1 MQNLSLKNNFIY
13 FFSFLFLTSKI
24 GMALNFHFCG
34 DKLYQISSSSDPKV
48 CEMHSSYSENEKD
61 TFEIN
66 PEDCCDDQIV
76 FVQNN
81 NIEKYNSNQKIEK
94 ITDATFLLSKHF
106 SLKPRSFLY
115 YSLNW
120 KPPPKSESNLYI
132 IFNQFMLYG

>member
-1 MQNLSLKNNFIY
+1 
-13 FFSFLFLTSKI
+13 
-24 GMALNFHFCG
+24 MALNFHFCG

-61 TFEIN
+61 SIEIN
-66 PEDCCDDQIV
+66 PKDCCDDQIV

-94 ITDATFLLSKHF
+94 ITYATFLLSKHF

>member
-1 MQNLSLKNNFIY
+1 MSLKNNFIY

-24 GMALNFHFCG
+24 GMSLNFHFCG
-34 DKLYQISSSSDPKV
+34 DELFQISPSSDPKV
-48 CEMHSSYSENEKD
+48 CEMHSSYSENKKN

-66 PEDCCDDQIV
+66 LESCCDDQIV

-94 ITDATFLLSKHF
+94 ITDATFLLNNYS

-115 YSLNW
+115 YSFNW

>member
-1 MQNLSLKNNFIY
+1 MS
-13 FFSFLFLTSKI
+13 
-24 GMALNFHFCG
+24 LNFHFCG
-34 DKLYQISSSSDPKV
+34 DELFQISPSSDPKV
-48 CEMHSSYSENEKD
+48 CEMHSSYSENKKN

-66 PEDCCDDQIV
+66 PEGCCDDQIV

-94 ITDATFLLSKHF
+94 ITDATFQLNKYS

-115 YSLNW
+115 YSFNW

>member
-1 MQNLSLKNNFIY
+1 LA
-13 FFSFLFLTSKI
+13 SKI
-24 GMALNFHFCG
+24 GMSLNFHFCG

-66 PEDCCDDQIV
+66 PKSCCDDQIV

-94 ITDATFLLSKHF
+94 ITDATFLLSKDF
-106 SLKPRSFLY
+106 SLKSRNFLHYSF
-115 YSLNW
+115 NW

>member
-1 MQNLSLKNNFIY
+1 
-13 FFSFLFLTSKI
+13 
-24 GMALNFHFCG
+24 MALNFHFCG

-48 CEMHSSYSENEKD
+48 CEMHSSNSENQKD
-61 TFEIN
+61 FFEIN
-66 PEDCCDDQIV
+66 PNDCCDDQIV
-76 FVQNN
+76 LVQNN
-81 NIEKYNSNQKIEK
+81 NIENYNSNQKIQR

-120 KPPPKSESNLYI
+120 KPPPKSKSNLYI